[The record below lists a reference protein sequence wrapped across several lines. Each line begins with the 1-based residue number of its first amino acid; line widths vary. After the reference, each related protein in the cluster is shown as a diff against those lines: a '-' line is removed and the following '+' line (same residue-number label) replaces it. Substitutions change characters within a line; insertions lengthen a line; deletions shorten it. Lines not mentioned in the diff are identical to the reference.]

1 MWTKKNIVF
10 HAEKKRTKTEKSGQ
24 KPDTVYLQLFNLI
37 VTSAESRAS
46 SKSRQLL
53 QQELFRLLNFH
64 NNITLI
70 FKSKLILMDLID
82 FNVT

>member
-1 MWTKKNIVF
+1 M
-10 HAEKKRTKTEKSGQ
+10 EKKSVQ

-37 VTSAESRAS
+37 VTSVESRAS

-53 QQELFRLLNFH
+53 QQELFRLLYFH

-82 FNVT
+82 FNTT